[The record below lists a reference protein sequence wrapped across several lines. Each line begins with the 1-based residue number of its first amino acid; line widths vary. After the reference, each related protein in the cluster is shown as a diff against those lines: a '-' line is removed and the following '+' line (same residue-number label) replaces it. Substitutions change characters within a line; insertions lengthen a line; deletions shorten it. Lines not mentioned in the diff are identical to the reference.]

1 MLSTQ
6 SFYILFYRLW
16 CHITLKRR
24 KQFYLLLF
32 LTILGSLA
40 EVVSLGAIFPFISII
55 TEPDKTLNF
64 PPIVYVIDML
74 EIKIGG
80 DLIIPITIL
89 FAISCV
95 ISGLLRMILIWFG
108 AKFGNA
114 TGADLSVKVYSQTLY
129 QPYEAHLTR
138 NSSDIISATTQKTN
152 IATIFLIAAINLF
165 MSLVIF
171 VSIMLTLFFVDPMV
185 TIISAVIFGFS
196 YLAIANL
203 TRHIVSRNSLM
214 LALEQTRLIKLIQ
227 EGLGSIRDI
236 LLDGSQGIYSKAYHN
251 SITKL
256 QQGTSQNIFV
266 VAAPRCVM
274 ETLAMILIAIL
285 VIFVKYQSGNTSA
298 LLPLLGILAVVA
310 QRSLPLMQ
318 QIYGGW
324 TTMLASRASLADVL
338 DLLDQSLNLYTTQPR
353 LKALALNKNIIFDDV
368 CFKYSNKSSWVLQ
381 DVNFTIPKGSRVGIV
396 GATGSGK
403 STLLD
408 LLMGLLEPSQGQI
421 LIDDKPLKLGHK
433 LVWQRAIA
441 HVPQSIF
448 LADISI
454 AENIAF
460 GTPFE
465 EIDLNRVRKAAQHAK
480 IDEFIENQPEAYS
493 ALIGER
499 GVRLSGGQRQRIGIA
514 RALYKKASV
523 LILDEATNA
532 LDEKTEK
539 EVMQEIQTSNP
550 NITIFIIAHRL
561 STLKNCTQILELCE
575 GKIKRIGTYNQI
587 VDLTA

>member
-16 CHITLKRR
+16 YHITLKRR

-32 LTILGSLA
+32 LTILGSFA

-64 PPIVYVIDML
+64 PPIIYVIDML
-74 EIKIGG
+74 ELKIGG

-89 FAISCV
+89 FAISCM

-108 AKFGNA
+108 AKFANA

-152 IATIFLIAAINLF
+152 IATSFLIAAINLL

-256 QQGTSQNIFV
+256 QHGTSQNIFV

-285 VIFVKYQSGNTSA
+285 VIFVKYQSGNTGA
-298 LLPLLGILAVVA
+298 ILPLLGILAIVA

-338 DLLDQSLNLYTTQPR
+338 DLLDQSLNLYTTQPK

-368 CFKYSNKSSWVLQ
+368 CFRYSNKSSWVLQ
-381 DVNFTIPKGSRVGIV
+381 DVNFIIPKGSRVGIL

-460 GTPFE
+460 GIPFE

-539 EVMQEIQTSNP
+539 EVMQEIETSNP

>member
-16 CHITLKRR
+16 YHITLKRR

-89 FAISCV
+89 FAISCM

-152 IATIFLIAAINLF
+152 IATSFLIAAINLL

-236 LLDGSQGIYSKAYHN
+236 LLDGSQKIYSKAYHN

-256 QQGTSQNIFV
+256 QHGTSQNIFV

-285 VIFVKYQSGNTSA
+285 VIFVKYQSGNTGA
-298 LLPLLGILAVVA
+298 ILPLLGILAIVA

-338 DLLDQSLNLYTTQPR
+338 DLLDQSLNLYTTQPKR
-353 LKALALNKNIIFDDV
+353 KALALNKNIIFDDV
-368 CFKYSNKSSWVLQ
+368 CFRYSNKSSWVLQ
-381 DVNFTIPKGSRVGIV
+381 GVNFLIPKGSRVGIV

-408 LLMGLLEPSQGQI
+408 LLMGLLDPSQGQI

-433 LVWQRAIA
+433 VVWQRAIA

-460 GTPFE
+460 GIPFE

-539 EVMQEIQTSNP
+539 EVMQEIETSNP

>member
-16 CHITLKRR
+16 YHITLKRR

-32 LTILGSLA
+32 LTILGSFA

-74 EIKIGG
+74 ELKIGG

-89 FAISCV
+89 FAISCM

-108 AKFGNA
+108 AKFANA

-152 IATIFLIAAINLF
+152 IATSFLIAAINLF

-256 QQGTSQNIFV
+256 QHGTSQNIFV

-285 VIFVKYQSGNTSA
+285 VIFVKYQSGNTGA
-298 LLPLLGILAVVA
+298 ILPLLGILAIVA

-338 DLLDQSLNLYTTQPR
+338 DLLDQSLNFYTTQPKR
-353 LKALALNKNIIFDDV
+353 KALALNKNIIFDDV
-368 CFKYSNKSSWVLQ
+368 CFRYSNKSSWVLQ
-381 DVNFTIPKGSRVGIV
+381 DVNFIIPKGSRVGIV

-408 LLMGLLEPSQGQI
+408 LLMGLLDPSQGQI

-433 LVWQRAIA
+433 VVWQRAIA

-460 GTPFE
+460 GIPLE

>member
-1 MLSTQ
+1 
-6 SFYILFYRLW
+6 
-16 CHITLKRR
+16 
-24 KQFYLLLF
+24 
-32 LTILGSLA
+32 
-40 EVVSLGAIFPFISII
+40 
-55 TEPDKTLNF
+55 
-64 PPIVYVIDML
+64 
-74 EIKIGG
+74 
-80 DLIIPITIL
+80 
-89 FAISCV
+89 
-95 ISGLLRMILIWFG
+95 
-108 AKFGNA
+108 
-114 TGADLSVKVYSQTLY
+114 
-129 QPYEAHLTR
+129 
-138 NSSDIISATTQKTN
+138 
-152 IATIFLIAAINLF
+152 
-165 MSLVIF
+165 
-171 VSIMLTLFFVDPMV
+171 
-185 TIISAVIFGFS
+185 
-196 YLAIANL
+196 
-203 TRHIVSRNSLM
+203 
-214 LALEQTRLIKLIQ
+214 
-227 EGLGSIRDI
+227 
-236 LLDGSQGIYSKAYHN
+236 
-251 SITKL
+251 
-256 QQGTSQNIFV
+256 
-266 VAAPRCVM
+266 
-274 ETLAMILIAIL
+274 
-285 VIFVKYQSGNTSA
+285 
-298 LLPLLGILAVVA
+298 
-310 QRSLPLMQ
+310 MQ

-338 DLLDQSLNLYTTQPR
+338 DLLDQSLNLYTTQPKR
-353 LKALALNKNIIFDDV
+353 KALALNKNIIFDDV
-368 CFKYSNKSSWVLQ
+368 CFRYSNKSSWVLQ
-381 DVNFTIPKGSRVGIV
+381 DVNFIIPKGSRVGIV

-408 LLMGLLEPSQGQI
+408 LLMGLLDPSQGQI

-433 LVWQRAIA
+433 VVWQRAIA

-460 GTPFE
+460 GIPFE

-514 RALYKKASV
+514 RALYKKARV

>member
-16 CHITLKRR
+16 YHITLKRR

-32 LTILGSLA
+32 LTILGSFA

-74 EIKIGG
+74 ELKIGG

-89 FAISCV
+89 FAISCM

-108 AKFGNA
+108 AKFANA

-152 IATIFLIAAINLF
+152 IATSFLIAAINLF

-256 QQGTSQNIFV
+256 QHGTSQNIFV

-285 VIFVKYQSGNTSA
+285 VIFVKYQSGNTGA
-298 LLPLLGILAVVA
+298 ILPLLGILAIVA

-338 DLLDQSLNLYTTQPR
+338 DLLDQSLNLYTTQPKR
-353 LKALALNKNIIFDDV
+353 KALALNKNIIFDDV
-368 CFKYSNKSSWVLQ
+368 CFRYSNKSSWVLQ
-381 DVNFTIPKGSRVGIV
+381 DVNFIIPKGSRVGIV

-408 LLMGLLEPSQGQI
+408 LLMGLLDPSQGQI

-433 LVWQRAIA
+433 VVWQRAIA

-460 GTPFE
+460 GIPFE